1 MVEFV
6 QKNAVNAVLKNR
18 FNVIEYL
25 MALRSQKTLQ
35 KRCMPI
41 KKTLQSASTAPG
53 SGSVSRSRYARADS
67 ERLTWI
73 LIIMMIGERI
83 FLTFCE
89 IQTVRGAVLIRPGSA
104 AALG

>member
-25 MALRSQKTLQ
+25 PALRSQKNAA

-41 KKTLQSASTAPG
+41 KKTLQSDSTAPG
-53 SGSVSRSRYARADS
+53 SGSVSRSRSCRTDS
-67 ERLTWI
+67 ERMSWI

-89 IQTVRGAVLIRPGSA
+89 VQAVRGAVLIRTGAEA
-104 AALG
+104 APE